1 MRLFNGDSHENPH
14 AFTQIYDWVG
24 SLSQT
29 PEHFY
34 IVDYSGKRISPEKKV
49 FSGTFNVEENE
60 TPVLMS
66 PEGVVAFRGYS
77 TSRIIE
83 KHLKTQNMNHSKQT
97 ITFALKKLKQM
108 DYLKI

>member
-1 MRLFNGDSHENPH
+1 
-14 AFTQIYDWVG
+14 
-24 SLSQT
+24 
-29 PEHFY
+29 
-34 IVDYSGKRISPEKKV
+34 
-49 FSGTFNVEENE
+49 
-60 TPVLMS
+60 MS